1 MTQVLFLGVIGVV
14 LALYVVKYLRTRR
27 ILQYSP
33 GEVANK
39 IESRDSVLLL
49 DVRTEGERDFQHIKG
64 SLHIPLHQLRGRAE
78 ELLRHRDKE
87 IVCYCQSGS
96 RSLSAALILH
106 QRGFRAASLR
116 GGIVDWNFHGRA
128 Q

>member
-1 MTQVLFLGVIGVV
+1 VTQIVFLSVIGAV
-14 LALYVVKYLRTRR
+14 LALYVVKYLRTRN
-27 ILQYSP
+27 IQQYTP
-33 GEVANK
+33 GEVAKK

-49 DVRTEGERDFQHIKG
+49 DVWTVGERDFQHIKG
-64 SLHIPLHQLRGRAE
+64 SLHIPLHQLRSRAE
-78 ELLRHRDKE
+78 ELLRHREKE

-128 Q
+128 R

>member
-1 MTQVLFLGVIGVV
+1 VTQIIFLAVIGVV
-14 LALYVVKYLRTRR
+14 LALYVLKFLRTRR
-27 ILQYSP
+27 ILQYTP
-33 GEVANK
+33 GEVAEK
-39 IESRDSVLLL
+39 IESRDPVLLL
-49 DVRTEGERDFQHIKG
+49 DVRTEGEREFQHIRG
-64 SLHIPLHQLRGRAE
+64 SLHIPLHQLRGRTE

-96 RSLSAALILH
+96 RSLSAALILN
-106 QRGFRAASLR
+106 QRGYRAASMR